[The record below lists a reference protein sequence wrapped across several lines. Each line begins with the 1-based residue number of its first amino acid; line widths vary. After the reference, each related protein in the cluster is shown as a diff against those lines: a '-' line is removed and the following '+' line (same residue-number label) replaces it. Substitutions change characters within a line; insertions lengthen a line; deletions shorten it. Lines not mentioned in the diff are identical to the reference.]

1 MASIR
6 KVIRCQSSQH
16 LQNPKLEYPKSMTD
30 PNQHTVSPNLQRSK
44 RYATIALVVAVLAWI
59 ALMIV
64 AKLLPDYVWLIHI
77 LMLSA
82 EAGVVGGLADWY
94 AITVLFR
101 NPFGQFPIPKFLR
114 DHTEIIPRNKARI
127 AESMGRFVQ
136 ENFLSP
142 QVVEKSLAETDLS
155 LAVGKWL
162 ANPHNNAQVTQVIQ
176 QTVPKIFE
184 FVGQEQIGRFIQSNS
199 VQWVKN
205 TQVNHLASE
214 MLRAVLENDFH
225 QDVLQ
230 RGLDLAH
237 DWMLQHPEQTR
248 DLSRQLFKELGV
260 WKLAKGASWIGID
273 VQQRTIDSLVNRVES
288 MLADHEHPWR
298 RKIEDMA
305 QQLMEQ
311 LADNHSV
318 ASQRLNSTKDA
329 MLDSP
334 QMLNFI
340 SGAVVILCDAIRSD
354 LEKPN
359 SGIAQNLRVAIQQ
372 IGENIVSNIAVR
384 QLLNEKMSEIAINL
398 SDQYSEKVIRFIS
411 ERIHEWDSRDMINK
425 IENEV
430 GGDLHMIRVNGVV
443 VGGFIGLALGIIRAC
458 VEWLL

>member
-1 MASIR
+1 MSEAT
-6 KVIRCQSSQH
+6 QA
-16 LQNPKLEYPKSMTD
+16 
-30 PNQHTVSPNLQRSK
+30 SPNLQRSK
-44 RYATIALVVAVLAWI
+44 RFAGIALVVAVLIWL
-59 ALMIV
+59 ALMIS
-64 AKLLPDYVWLIHI
+64 AKLLPEYVWLIHI

-101 NPFGQFPIPKFLR
+101 NPFGKMPIPKFLR

-142 QVVEKSLAETDLS
+142 QIVQRSLANTDLS
-155 LAVGKWL
+155 LAMGKWL
-162 ANPHNNAQVTQVIQ
+162 ANPENNQKVTELIQ
-176 QTVPKIFE
+176 QTVPKFFD
-184 FVGQEQIGRFIQSNS
+184 FVGQDQIGRFIQNNS

-205 TQVNHLASE
+205 TQINHLASE
-214 MLRAVLENDFH
+214 MLRAVLDNDFH

-237 DWMLQHPEQTR
+237 EWMLQHPEQAR

-273 VQQRTIDSLVNRVES
+273 VQQRTIDSLLEKVES
-288 MLADHEHPWR
+288 MLADPEHPWR
-298 RKIEDMA
+298 QKIEDSA
-305 QQLMEQ
+305 QSLM
-311 LADNHSV
+311 LALANNQSS
-318 ASQRLNSTKDA
+318 ASLRLNQTKDA
-329 MLDSP
+329 LLDSP
-334 QMLNFI
+334 QVLNFL
-340 SGAVVILCDAIRSD
+340 SGAVVILCDAIKAD
-354 LEKPN
+354 LQKTD

-372 IGENIVSNIAVR
+372 VGENMISNIAVR
-384 QLLNEKMSEIAINL
+384 QLLNDKMSDIAVDL
-398 SDQYSEKVIRFIS
+398 SDQYSEKVILFIS
-411 ERIHEWDSRDMINK
+411 ARIHEWDSREMIDK

-443 VGGFIGLALGIIRAC
+443 VGAFIGLILGIIRAV
-458 VEWLL
+458 VEYLL

>member
-1 MASIR
+1 MQTA
-6 KVIRCQSSQH
+6 
-16 LQNPKLEYPKSMTD
+16 PAPT
-30 PNQHTVSPNLQRSK
+30 SPNLQRSK
-44 RYATIALVVAVLAWI
+44 RFATMALITAVLAWI
-59 ALMIV
+59 CLMV
-64 AKLLPDYVWLIHI
+64 LAKLLPDYIWLIHI

-101 NPFGQFPIPKFLR
+101 NPFGRLPIPKFLR
-114 DHTEIIPRNKARI
+114 DHTEIIPRNKDRI

-142 QVVEKSLAETDLS
+142 QIVQRSLHNTDVS

-162 ANPHNNAQVTQVIQ
+162 ANPQNNQQVSQLIQ

-184 FVGQEQIGRFIQSNS
+184 FVGQEQIGRFIQNNS

-205 TQVNHLASE
+205 TDINYLASE

-237 DWMLQHPEQTR
+237 DWMLQHPEETR
-248 DLSRQLFKELGV
+248 ELTRTLFKELGV
-260 WKLAKGASWIGID
+260 WRLARGASWIGID
-273 VQQRTIDSLVNRVES
+273 VQQRTIDSLLERVDS
-288 MLADHEHPWR
+288 MLADPDHPWR
-298 RKIEDMA
+298 QKVEDMA
-305 QQLMEQ
+305 HQLMQQ
-311 LADNHSV
+311 LADQDSS
-318 ASQRLNSTKDA
+318 ASQRLNQTKNA
-329 MLDSP
+329 LLDSP
-334 QMLNFI
+334 QVLNFI
-340 SGAVVILCDAIRSD
+340 SGAVVILCDAIRAD
-354 LEKPN
+354 LEKPD
-359 SGIAQNLRVAIQQ
+359 SGIAENLRVAIQQ
-372 IGENIVSNIAVR
+372 VGENIISNGAVR
-384 QLLNEKMSEIAINL
+384 QLLNDKMSSIAVNL

-411 ERIHEWDSRDMINK
+411 ERIHEWDSREMIGK

-443 VGGFIGLALGIIRAC
+443 VGAFIGLALGIIRAL
-458 VEWLL
+458 VELI

>member
-1 MASIR
+1 
-6 KVIRCQSSQH
+6 
-16 LQNPKLEYPKSMTD
+16 MTTAEITA
-30 PNQHTVSPNLQRSK
+30 PPSLQRSK
-44 RYATIALVVAVLAWI
+44 RFATIALVMAVVIWLI
-59 ALMIV
+59 LMVV
-64 AKLLPDYVWLIHI
+64 AKLVPEYVWLIHI
-77 LMLSA
+77 LMLAA

-101 NPFGQFPIPKFLR
+101 NPFGKIPIPKFLR

-142 QVVEKSLAETDLS
+142 QVVQRSLSNTDLS
-155 LAVGKWL
+155 LAIGQWL
-162 ANPHNNAQVTQVIQ
+162 AKPENNSQVTQLIQ

-184 FVGQEQIGRFIQSNS
+184 FVGQEQIGHFIRNNS
-199 VQWVKN
+199 VQWVRN
-205 TQVNHLASE
+205 TQINTLASE

-237 DWMLQHPEQTR
+237 EWMTSHPEETHDLTR
-248 DLSRQLFKELGV
+248 TLFKELGV

-273 VQQRTIDSLVNRVES
+273 VQQRTIDSLIERVES

-298 RKIEDMA
+298 QKIEEMGH
-305 QQLMEQ
+305 QLMLE
-311 LADNHSV
+311 LANNESQ
-318 ASQRLNSTKDA
+318 ASERLNNTKDA
-329 MLDSP
+329 LLDSP
-334 QMLNFI
+334 QVLNFI
-340 SGAVVILCDAIRSD
+340 SGAVVILCDSIKAD
-354 LEKPN
+354 LLKPD

-372 IGENIVSNIAVR
+372 LGENIISNSAVRELLNDRMSGIAV
-384 QLLNEKMSEIAINL
+384 NL
-398 SDQYSEKVIRFIS
+398 SDQYSEKVILFIS
-411 ERIHEWDSRDMINK
+411 ERIHEWDSREMIDK

-443 VGGFIGLALGIIRAC
+443 VGAFIGLILGIIRAI
-458 VEWLL
+458 VDVLL

>member
-1 MASIR
+1 
-6 KVIRCQSSQH
+6 
-16 LQNPKLEYPKSMTD
+16 MTTAEITA
-30 PNQHTVSPNLQRSK
+30 PPSLQRSK
-44 RYATIALVVAVLAWI
+44 RFATIALVMAVVIWLI
-59 ALMIV
+59 LMVV
-64 AKLLPDYVWLIHI
+64 AKLVPEYVWLIHI
-77 LMLSA
+77 LMLAA

-101 NPFGQFPIPKFLR
+101 NPFGKIPIPKFLR

-142 QVVEKSLAETDLS
+142 QVVQRSLSNTDLS
-155 LAVGKWL
+155 LAIGQWL
-162 ANPHNNAQVTQVIQ
+162 AKPENNSQVTQLIQ

-184 FVGQEQIGRFIQSNS
+184 FVGQEQIGHFIRNNS
-199 VQWVKN
+199 VQWVRN
-205 TQVNHLASE
+205 TQINTLASE

-237 DWMLQHPEQTR
+237 EWMTSHPEETHDLTR
-248 DLSRQLFKELGV
+248 TLFKELGV

-273 VQQRTIDSLVNRVES
+273 VQQRTIDSLIERVES

-298 RKIEDMA
+298 QKIEEMGH
-305 QQLMEQ
+305 QLMLE
-311 LADNHSV
+311 LANNESQ
-318 ASQRLNSTKDA
+318 ASERLNNTKDA
-329 MLDSP
+329 LLDSP
-334 QMLNFI
+334 QVLNFI
-340 SGAVVILCDAIRSD
+340 SGAVVILCDAIKAD
-354 LEKPN
+354 LLKPD

-372 IGENIVSNIAVR
+372 LGENIISNSAVRELLNDRMSGIAV
-384 QLLNEKMSEIAINL
+384 NL
-398 SDQYSEKVIRFIS
+398 SDQYSEKVILFIS
-411 ERIHEWDSRDMINK
+411 ERIHEWDSREMIDK

-443 VGGFIGLALGIIRAC
+443 VGAFIGLILGIIRAI
-458 VEWLL
+458 VDVLL

>member
-1 MASIR
+1 MNTASDHTLAT
-6 KVIRCQSSQH
+6 SSQH
-16 LQNPKLEYPKSMTD
+16 T
-30 PNQHTVSPNLQRSK
+30 SPSLQRSK
-44 RYATIALVVAVLAWI
+44 RFATIALVIAVVTWL
-59 ALMIV
+59 ALMLT
-64 AKLLPDYVWLIHI
+64 AKLLPEYTWLIHI

-101 NPFGQFPIPKFLR
+101 NPFGKMPIPKFLR
-114 DHTEIIPRNKARI
+114 DHTEIIPRNKDRI

-142 QVVEKSLAETDLS
+142 QVVQKSLHSTDLS
-155 LAVGKWL
+155 LSVGKWL
-162 ANPHNNAQVTQVIQ
+162 ANPQNNAQVTQVIQ

-184 FVGQEQIGRFIQSNS
+184 FVGQEQIGRFIQTNS
-199 VQWVKN
+199 VQWVRN

-237 DWMLQHPEQTR
+237 DWMLKHPEKSRELT
-248 DLSRQLFKELGV
+248 RQLFKELGV

-273 VQQRTIDSLVNRVES
+273 VQQRTIDSLLQRVES
-288 MLADHEHPWR
+288 MLADPEHPWR
-298 RKIEDMA
+298 QKIEEA
-305 QQLMEQ
+305 GQQLMLQ
-311 LADNHSV
+311 LADNNSS
-318 ASQRLNSTKDA
+318 ASLRLNDTKNA
-329 MLDSP
+329 LLDSP
-334 QMLNFI
+334 QVLNFI
-340 SGAVVILCDAIRSD
+340 SGAVVILCNAIKED
-354 LEKPN
+354 LQKPD

-372 IGENIVSNIAVR
+372 VGENIIANTAVR
-384 QLLNEKMSEIAINL
+384 QLLNEKMSTIAVNL

-411 ERIHEWDSRDMINK
+411 ERIHEWDSREMIGK

-443 VGGFIGLALGIIRAC
+443 VGAFIGLGLGIIRAL
-458 VEWLL
+458 VELI

>member
-1 MASIR
+1 MNTASDHTLAS
-6 KVIRCQSSQH
+6 SSQH
-16 LQNPKLEYPKSMTD
+16 T
-30 PNQHTVSPNLQRSK
+30 SPSLQRSK
-44 RYATIALVVAVLAWI
+44 RFATIALVIAVVAWL
-59 ALMIV
+59 ALMLT
-64 AKLLPDYVWLIHI
+64 AKLLPEYTWLIHI

-101 NPFGQFPIPKFLR
+101 NPFGKMPIPKFLR
-114 DHTEIIPRNKARI
+114 DHTEIIPRNKDRI

-142 QVVEKSLAETDLS
+142 QVVQKSLHSTDLS
-155 LAVGKWL
+155 LSVGKWL
-162 ANPHNNAQVTQVIQ
+162 ANPQNNAQVTQVIQ

-199 VQWVKN
+199 VQWVRN

-237 DWMLQHPEQTR
+237 DWMLKHPEKSRELT
-248 DLSRQLFKELGV
+248 RQLFKELGV

-273 VQQRTIDSLVNRVES
+273 VQQRTIDSLLQRVES
-288 MLADHEHPWR
+288 MLADPEHPWR
-298 RKIEDMA
+298 QKIEEA
-305 QQLMEQ
+305 GQQLMLQ
-311 LADNHSV
+311 LADNNSS
-318 ASQRLNSTKDA
+318 ASLRLNDTKNA
-329 MLDSP
+329 LLDSP
-334 QMLNFI
+334 QVLSFI
-340 SGAVVILCDAIRSD
+340 SGAVVILCNAIKED
-354 LEKPN
+354 LQKPD

-372 IGENIVSNIAVR
+372 VGENIIANTAVR
-384 QLLNEKMSEIAINL
+384 QLLNEKMSTIAVNL

-411 ERIHEWDSRDMINK
+411 ERIHEWDSREMIGK

-443 VGGFIGLALGIIRAC
+443 VGAFIGLGLGVIRAL
-458 VEWLL
+458 VELI

>member
-1 MASIR
+1 MTTAEASTIP
-6 KVIRCQSSQH
+6 S
-16 LQNPKLEYPKSMTD
+16 
-30 PNQHTVSPNLQRSK
+30 LQRSK
-44 RYATIALVVAVLAWI
+44 RFATIALIMAVVTWLVL
-59 ALMIV
+59 MVV
-64 AKLLPDYVWLIHI
+64 AKLIPEYVWLIHI
-77 LMLSA
+77 LMLGA

-101 NPFGQFPIPKFLR
+101 NPFGKMPIPKFMR

-142 QVVEKSLAETDLS
+142 QVVEKSLQSTDLS
-155 LAVGKWL
+155 LAIGQWL
-162 ANPHNNAQVTQVIQ
+162 AKPENNAQVTQVIQ

-184 FVGQEQIGRFIQSNS
+184 FVGQEQIGRFIQNNS
-199 VQWVKN
+199 VQWVRN
-205 TQVNHLASE
+205 TQINTLASE

-237 DWMLQHPEQTR
+237 EWVMSHPEETR
-248 DLSRQLFKELGV
+248 QLTRTLFKELGV

-273 VQQRTIDSLVNRVES
+273 VQQRTIDSLVERVES
-288 MLADHEHPWR
+288 MLADPQHPWR
-298 RKIEDMA
+298 QKIEDMGH
-305 QQLMEQ
+305 QLMLE
-311 LADNHSV
+311 LADDESS

-329 MLDSP
+329 LLDSP
-334 QMLNFI
+334 QVLNFI
-340 SGAVVILCDAIRSD
+340 SGAVVILCDAIKAD
-354 LEKPN
+354 LLKMD
-359 SGIAQNLRVAIQQ
+359 SGIARNLRVAIQQ
-372 IGENIVSNIAVR
+372 VGENIISNPAVR
-384 QLLNEKMSEIAINL
+384 QLLNDRISGIAVNL

-411 ERIHEWDSRDMINK
+411 ERIHEWDSREMIDK

-443 VGGFIGLALGIIRAC
+443 VGAFIGLVLGIIRAL
-458 VEWLL
+458 VDVML

>member
-1 MASIR
+1 MNTASDHTLAS
-6 KVIRCQSSQH
+6 SSQR
-16 LQNPKLEYPKSMTD
+16 T
-30 PNQHTVSPNLQRSK
+30 SPSLQRSK
-44 RYATIALVVAVLAWI
+44 RFATIALVIAVVAWL
-59 ALMIV
+59 ALMLT
-64 AKLLPDYVWLIHI
+64 AKLLPEYTWLIHI

-101 NPFGQFPIPKFLR
+101 NPFGKMPIPKFLR
-114 DHTEIIPRNKARI
+114 DHTEIIPRNKDRI

-142 QVVEKSLAETDLS
+142 QVVQKSLHSTDLS
-155 LAVGKWL
+155 LSVGKWL
-162 ANPHNNAQVTQVIQ
+162 ANPQNNAQVTQVIQ

-199 VQWVKN
+199 VQWVRN
-205 TQVNHLASE
+205 TQVNLLASE

-237 DWMLQHPEQTR
+237 DWMLKHPERSRELT
-248 DLSRQLFKELGV
+248 RQLFKELGV

-273 VQQRTIDSLVNRVES
+273 VQQRTIDSLLQRVES
-288 MLADHEHPWR
+288 MLADPEHPWR
-298 RKIEDMA
+298 QKIEEA
-305 QQLMEQ
+305 GQQLMLQ
-311 LADNHSV
+311 LADNNSS
-318 ASQRLNSTKDA
+318 ASLRLNDTKNA
-329 MLDSP
+329 LLDSP
-334 QMLNFI
+334 QVLNFI
-340 SGAVVILCDAIRSD
+340 SGAVVILCNAIKED
-354 LEKPN
+354 LQKPD

-372 IGENIVSNIAVR
+372 VGENIIANTAVR
-384 QLLNEKMSEIAINL
+384 QLLNEKMSTIAVNL

-411 ERIHEWDSRDMINK
+411 ERIHEWDSREMIGK

-443 VGGFIGLALGIIRAC
+443 VGAFIGLGLGVIRAL
-458 VEWLL
+458 VEWI

>member
-1 MASIR
+1 
-6 KVIRCQSSQH
+6 
-16 LQNPKLEYPKSMTD
+16 MTTAEAATT
-30 PNQHTVSPNLQRSK
+30 PSLQRSK
-44 RYATIALVVAVLAWI
+44 RFATIALISAIVAWLV
-59 ALMIV
+59 LMIV
-64 AKLLPDYVWLIHI
+64 AKLIPDYAWLIHI

-101 NPFGQFPIPKFLR
+101 NPFGKMPIPKFLL

-142 QVVEKSLAETDLS
+142 QVVKRSLNNTDLS
-155 LAVGKWL
+155 LAVGQWL
-162 ANPHNNAQVTQVIQ
+162 AKPENNSQVTQVIQ

-184 FVGQEQIGRFIQSNS
+184 FLGQEQIGNFIQNNS
-199 VQWVKN
+199 VQWVRN
-205 TQVNHLASE
+205 TQINTLASE

-237 DWMLQHPEQTR
+237 EWMISHPEKAHELT
-248 DLSRQLFKELGV
+248 RQLFKELGV

-273 VQQRTIDSLVNRVES
+273 VQQRTINSLIERVES
-288 MLADHEHPWR
+288 MLADPQHPWR
-298 RKIEDMA
+298 QRIEQMG
-305 QQLMEQ
+305 QQLMLE
-311 LADNHSV
+311 LADSESE
-318 ASQRLNSTKDA
+318 ASHRLNSTKDVL
-329 MLDSP
+329 LDSP
-334 QMLNFI
+334 QVLNFI
-340 SGAVVILCDAIRSD
+340 SGAVVILCDAIKAD
-354 LEKPN
+354 LLKDD
-359 SGIAQNLRVAIQQ
+359 SGIAKNLRVAIQQ
-372 IGENIVSNIAVR
+372 VGENIISNPAVR
-384 QLLNEKMSEIAINL
+384 QLLNDRMSGLAVNL

-411 ERIHEWDSRDMINK
+411 ERIHEWDSREMIDK

-443 VGGFIGLALGIIRAC
+443 VGGFIGLILGIIRAL
-458 VEWLL
+458 VDVVL

>member
-1 MASIR
+1 MNTASDHTLAS
-6 KVIRCQSSQH
+6 SSQH
-16 LQNPKLEYPKSMTD
+16 S
-30 PNQHTVSPNLQRSK
+30 SPSLQRSK
-44 RYATIALVVAVLAWI
+44 RFATIALVIAVVAWL
-59 ALMIV
+59 ALMLT
-64 AKLLPDYVWLIHI
+64 AKLLPEYTWLIHI

-101 NPFGQFPIPKFLR
+101 NPFGKMPIPKFLR
-114 DHTEIIPRNKARI
+114 DHTEIIPRNKDRI

-142 QVVEKSLAETDLS
+142 HVVQKSLHSTDLS
-155 LAVGKWL
+155 LSVGKWL
-162 ANPHNNAQVTQVIQ
+162 ANPQNNAQVTQVIQ

-199 VQWVKN
+199 VQWVRN

-237 DWMLQHPEQTR
+237 DWMLKHPEKSRELT
-248 DLSRQLFKELGV
+248 RQLFKELGV

-273 VQQRTIDSLVNRVES
+273 VQQRTIDSLLQRVES
-288 MLADHEHPWR
+288 MLADPEHPWR
-298 RKIEDMA
+298 QKIEEA
-305 QQLMEQ
+305 GQQLMLQ
-311 LADNHSV
+311 LADNNSS
-318 ASQRLNSTKDA
+318 ASLRLNDTKNA
-329 MLDSP
+329 LLDSP
-334 QMLNFI
+334 QVLNFI
-340 SGAVVILCDAIRSD
+340 SGAVVILCNAIKED
-354 LEKPN
+354 LQKPD

-372 IGENIVSNIAVR
+372 VGENIIANTAVR
-384 QLLNEKMSEIAINL
+384 QLLNEKMSTIAVNL

-411 ERIHEWDSRDMINK
+411 ERIHEWDSREMIGK

-443 VGGFIGLALGIIRAC
+443 VGAFIGLGLGVIRAL
-458 VEWLL
+458 VELI

>member
-1 MASIR
+1 MNTASDHTLAS
-6 KVIRCQSSQH
+6 SSQH
-16 LQNPKLEYPKSMTD
+16 T
-30 PNQHTVSPNLQRSK
+30 SPSLQRSK
-44 RYATIALVVAVLAWI
+44 RFATIALVIAVVAWL
-59 ALMIV
+59 ALMLTT
-64 AKLLPDYVWLIHI
+64 KLLPEYTWLIHI

-101 NPFGQFPIPKFLR
+101 NPFGKMPIPKFLR
-114 DHTEIIPRNKARI
+114 DHTEIIPRNKDRI

-142 QVVEKSLAETDLS
+142 QVVQKSLHSTDLS
-155 LAVGKWL
+155 LSVGKWL
-162 ANPHNNAQVTQVIQ
+162 ANPQNNAQVTQVIQ

-199 VQWVKN
+199 VQWVRN

-237 DWMLQHPEQTR
+237 DWMLKHPEKSRELT
-248 DLSRQLFKELGV
+248 RQLFKELGV

-273 VQQRTIDSLVNRVES
+273 VQQRTIDSLLQRVES
-288 MLADHEHPWR
+288 MLADPEHPWR
-298 RKIEDMA
+298 QKIEEA
-305 QQLMEQ
+305 GQQLMLQ
-311 LADNHSV
+311 LADNNSS
-318 ASQRLNSTKDA
+318 ASLRLNDTKNA
-329 MLDSP
+329 LLDSP
-334 QMLNFI
+334 QVLNFI
-340 SGAVVILCDAIRSD
+340 SGAVVILCNAIKED
-354 LEKPN
+354 LQKPD

-372 IGENIVSNIAVR
+372 VGENIIANTAVR
-384 QLLNEKMSEIAINL
+384 QLLNEKMSTIAVNL

-411 ERIHEWDSRDMINK
+411 ERIHEWDSREMIGK

-443 VGGFIGLALGIIRAC
+443 VGAFIGLGLGVIRALM
-458 VEWLL
+458 ELI

>member
-1 MASIR
+1 MQTA
-6 KVIRCQSSQH
+6 
-16 LQNPKLEYPKSMTD
+16 PAPT
-30 PNQHTVSPNLQRSK
+30 SPNLQRSK
-44 RYATIALVVAVLAWI
+44 RFATMALITAVLAWI
-59 ALMIV
+59 CLMV
-64 AKLLPDYVWLIHI
+64 LAKLLPDYIWLIHI

-101 NPFGQFPIPKFLR
+101 NPFGRLPIPKFLR
-114 DHTEIIPRNKARI
+114 DHTEIIPRNKDRI

-142 QVVEKSLAETDLS
+142 QIVQRSLHNTDVS

-162 ANPHNNAQVTQVIQ
+162 ANPQNNQQVSQLIQ

-184 FVGQEQIGRFIQSNS
+184 FVGQEQIGRFIQNNS

-205 TQVNHLASE
+205 TDINYLASE

-237 DWMLQHPEQTR
+237 DWMLQHPVETR
-248 DLSRQLFKELGV
+248 ELTRTLFKELGV
-260 WKLAKGASWIGID
+260 WRLARGASWIGID
-273 VQQRTIDSLVNRVES
+273 VQQRTIDSLLERVDS
-288 MLADHEHPWR
+288 MLADPDHPWR
-298 RKIEDMA
+298 QKVEDMA
-305 QQLMEQ
+305 HQLMQQ
-311 LADNHSV
+311 LADQDSA
-318 ASQRLNSTKDA
+318 ASQRLNQTKNA
-329 MLDSP
+329 LLDSP
-334 QMLNFI
+334 QVLNFI
-340 SGAVVILCDAIRSD
+340 SGAVVILCDAIRAD
-354 LEKPN
+354 LEKPD
-359 SGIAQNLRVAIQQ
+359 SGIAENLRVAIQQ
-372 IGENIVSNIAVR
+372 VGENIISNGAVR
-384 QLLNEKMSEIAINL
+384 QLLNDKMSGIAVNL

-411 ERIHEWDSRDMINK
+411 ERIHEWDSREMIGK

-443 VGGFIGLALGIIRAC
+443 VGAFIGLALGIIRAL
-458 VEWLL
+458 VELI

>member
-1 MASIR
+1 MNTASDHTLAS
-6 KVIRCQSSQH
+6 SSQH
-16 LQNPKLEYPKSMTD
+16 T
-30 PNQHTVSPNLQRSK
+30 SPSLQRSK
-44 RYATIALVVAVLAWI
+44 RFATIALVIAVVAWL
-59 ALMIV
+59 ALMLT
-64 AKLLPDYVWLIHI
+64 AKLLPEYTWLIHI

-101 NPFGQFPIPKFLR
+101 NPFGKMPIPKFLR
-114 DHTEIIPRNKARI
+114 DHTEIIPRNKDRI

-142 QVVEKSLAETDLS
+142 QVVQKSLHSTDLS
-155 LAVGKWL
+155 LSVGKWL
-162 ANPHNNAQVTQVIQ
+162 ANPQNNAQVTQVIQ

-199 VQWVKN
+199 VQWVRN
-205 TQVNHLASE
+205 TQVNYLASE

-237 DWMLQHPEQTR
+237 DWMLKHPEKSRELT
-248 DLSRQLFKELGV
+248 RQLFKELGV

-273 VQQRTIDSLVNRVES
+273 VQQRTIDSLLQRVES
-288 MLADHEHPWR
+288 MLADPEHPWR
-298 RKIEDMA
+298 QKIEEA
-305 QQLMEQ
+305 GQQLMLQ
-311 LADNHSV
+311 LADNNSS
-318 ASQRLNSTKDA
+318 ASLRLNDTKNA
-329 MLDSP
+329 LLDSP
-334 QMLNFI
+334 QVLNFI
-340 SGAVVILCDAIRSD
+340 SGAVVILCNAIKEDLQKSD
-354 LEKPN
+354 
-359 SGIAQNLRVAIQQ
+359 SGIAQNLRIAIQQ
-372 IGENIVSNIAVR
+372 VGENIIANTAVR
-384 QLLNEKMSEIAINL
+384 QLLNEKMSTIAVNL

-411 ERIHEWDSRDMINK
+411 ERIHEWDSREMIGK

-443 VGGFIGLALGIIRAC
+443 VGAFIGLGLGIIRAL
-458 VEWLL
+458 VELI

>member
-1 MASIR
+1 MNPAPANSPT
-6 KVIRCQSSQH
+6 QH
-16 LQNPKLEYPKSMTD
+16 SAN
-30 PNQHTVSPNLQRSK
+30 VSPSLQRSK
-44 RYATIALVVAVLAWI
+44 RFATIALVIAVLTWL
-59 ALMIV
+59 ALMLT
-64 AKLLPDYVWLIHI
+64 AKLLPEYTWLIHI

-101 NPFGQFPIPKFLR
+101 NPFGKMPIPKFLR
-114 DHTEIIPRNKARI
+114 DHTEIIPRNKDRI

-142 QVVEKSLAETDLS
+142 QVVEKSLHSTDLS

-162 ANPHNNAQVTQVIQ
+162 ANPQNNTQVTQVIQ

-199 VQWVKN
+199 VQWIRN

-237 DWMLQHPEQTR
+237 DWMLKHPEKSRELT
-248 DLSRQLFKELGV
+248 RQLFKELGV

-273 VQQRTIDSLVNRVES
+273 VQQRTIDSLLQRVES
-288 MLADHEHPWR
+288 MLADPDHPWR
-298 RKIEDMA
+298 QKIEDA
-305 QQLMEQ
+305 GQQLMLQ
-311 LADNHSV
+311 LADNNSS
-318 ASQRLNSTKDA
+318 ASQRLNDTKNTL
-329 MLDSP
+329 LDSP
-334 QMLNFI
+334 PVLNFI
-340 SGAVVILCDAIRSD
+340 SGAVVILCNAIKED
-354 LEKPN
+354 LQKPD

-372 IGENIVSNIAVR
+372 VGENIIANTAVR
-384 QLLNEKMSEIAINL
+384 QLLNEKMGAIAVNL

-411 ERIHEWDSRDMINK
+411 ERIHEWDSREMIGK

-443 VGGFIGLALGIIRAC
+443 VGAFIGLGLGIIRAL
-458 VEWLL
+458 VELI

>member
-1 MASIR
+1 MTTAEASTIP
-6 KVIRCQSSQH
+6 S
-16 LQNPKLEYPKSMTD
+16 
-30 PNQHTVSPNLQRSK
+30 LQRSK
-44 RYATIALVVAVLAWI
+44 RFATIALIMAVVTWLVL
-59 ALMIV
+59 MVV
-64 AKLLPDYVWLIHI
+64 AKLIPEYVWLIHI
-77 LMLSA
+77 LMLGA

-101 NPFGQFPIPKFLR
+101 NPFGKMPIPKFMR

-142 QVVEKSLAETDLS
+142 QVVEKSLQSTDLS
-155 LAVGKWL
+155 LAIGQWL
-162 ANPHNNAQVTQVIQ
+162 AKPENNAQVTQVIQ

-184 FVGQEQIGRFIQSNS
+184 FVGQEQIGRFIQNNS
-199 VQWVKN
+199 VQWVRN
-205 TQVNHLASE
+205 TQINTLASE

-237 DWMLQHPEQTR
+237 EWVMSHPEETR
-248 DLSRQLFKELGV
+248 QLTRTLFKELGV

-273 VQQRTIDSLVNRVES
+273 VQQRTIDSLVERVES
-288 MLADHEHPWR
+288 MLADPQHPWR
-298 RKIEDMA
+298 QKIEAMG
-305 QQLMEQ
+305 QQLMLE
-311 LADNHSV
+311 LADDESS

-329 MLDSP
+329 LLDSP
-334 QMLNFI
+334 QVLNFI
-340 SGAVVILCDAIRSD
+340 SGAVVILCDAIKAD
-354 LEKPN
+354 LLKAD

-372 IGENIVSNIAVR
+372 VGENIISNPAVR
-384 QLLNEKMSEIAINL
+384 QLLNDRISGIAVNL

-411 ERIHEWDSRDMINK
+411 ERIHEWDSREMIDK

-443 VGGFIGLALGIIRAC
+443 VGAFIGLVLGIIRAL
-458 VEWLL
+458 VDVVL